1 MSRIFLLL
9 MQSHRRPAHRVAATI
24 QNSKKLPGALDAR
37 RINVIPQ
44 R

>member
-9 MQSHRRPAHRVAATI
+9 MQSHRRPARRVTTTI
-24 QNSKKLPGALDAR
+24 QNSRKLTGALDAR
-37 RINVIPQ
+37 LINVIPQ